1 MMEPFLHYLTA
12 KGTFTDVELERIA
25 AVTVVKKLKKRQ
37 YLLRQGEVCRFKAF
51 VVSGS
56 LRLYR
61 TSADA
66 VEHVMRFATEN
77 WWLNDLESFRS
88 GRPAKGAIDALED
101 STLLLWSKENWEL
114 LKREIPAFNALQEFL
129 ISRSLDAQGDRL
141 YSAISYSA
149 EERYYEFLKSFPDF
163 YHRVPL
169 RMIASYLGV
178 SRETLSRIR
187 KHATVH

>member
-12 KGTFTDVELERIA
+12 RGTFTDAELERIA

-66 VEHVMRFATEN
+66 VEHVMRFAIEN

-101 STLLLWSKENWEL
+101 STLLLWSKENWER

-141 YSAISYSA
+141 YSTISYSA